1 MAGRG
6 EQKRRDRVVKREVEN
21 ELQRVYAIL
30 DAEGV
35 RAVRSYLQ
43 VRLGMAKPLEQVRS
57 ECREKYGDIS
67 TETLN

>member
-43 VRLGMAKPLEQVRS
+43 VRLGMAKPLE
-57 ECREKYGDIS
+57 CREKYGDIS
-67 TETLN
+67 TETVN